1 MERTVLHCDCNNF
14 FASVECMLR
23 PELKNVPMAVCGDPK
38 SRHGIILAKNEPAK
52 ACGVRTAETI
62 WQAKRKCPR
71 LVLAAPRFTEYRR
84 ISQQINQIYR
94 RYTDLVEPFSIDESW
109 LDVTGSQVLFGNGK
123 QIADTLRETVRKE
136 IGITISV
143 GVSFN
148 KIFAKL
154 GSDYKKPDATTV
166 ISRENFKDVV
176 WPLPVD
182 ALMFCGKKAK
192 QTLAGLGIH
201 TVGDLAQYN
210 LAVLSS
216 KLGKAGIQ
224 LYEYANGRD
233 NSPVVDGKNIRE
245 IKSVGNSVTFRR
257 DLMGNED
264 LQKAM
269 RALADSV
276 ASRLR
281 KKKLKCWVVQI
292 GIKDPSF
299 RYITRQKT
307 LASPTHLSREL
318 AAAGMELV
326 KSCWNVNAPIRM
338 LSLSGTNLVPN
349 DAPGGQLCFFADNSD
364 KNEGKEERLET
375 AMDQIR
381 DRFGIGAVTFGGL
394 LRDDIGLNSLH
405 RE

>member
-1 MERTVLHCDCNNF
+1 
-14 FASVECMLR
+14 
-23 PELKNVPMAVCGDPK
+23 
-38 SRHGIILAKNEPAK
+38 
-52 ACGVRTAETI
+52 
-62 WQAKRKCPR
+62 

-109 LDVTGSQVLFGNGK
+109 LDVTGSQVLFGSGK

-166 ISRENFKDVV
+166 ISRDNYKDVV

-192 QTLAGLGIH
+192 QILAGLGIH
-201 TVGDLAQYN
+201 TIGDLAQYN
-210 LAVLSS
+210 PAVLSS
-216 KLGKAGIQ
+216 RLGKAGIQ

-233 NSPVVDGKNIRE
+233 ESPVVDGKNIRE

-257 DLMGNED
+257 DLIGMED
-264 LQKAM
+264 LRKAM

-281 KKKLKCWVVQI
+281 KKELKCWVVQI

-307 LASPTHLSREL
+307 LSCPTHLSRVL
-318 AAAGMELV
+318 ASTGMELV
-326 KSCWNVNAPIRM
+326 NSCWNVNAPIRM

-349 DAPGGQLCFFADNSD
+349 DAPGGQLCFFVDSHAE
-364 KNEGKEERLET
+364 NEGKEERLEN
-375 AMDQIR
+375 AMDRIR
-381 DRFGIGAVTFGGL
+381 DKFGTEAITFGGL
-394 LRDDIGLNSLH
+394 LQDDLGLNSLH
-405 RE
+405 RK